1 MLRELR
7 EMIKRVYRYEKAMQI
22 DTQTLQ
28 MVLCVF
34 SAVLFLINI
43 HNIMLG
49 KTLVSLMTFVVAC
62 LGAGACVAIRYI
74 QNIYRLCWIVIILFL
89 VPAAPILIFGANDGF
104 SLLWYLLLPI
114 VTLFIFGMSVGVPL
128 CTVFGIVVTVV
139 FWTSLSDHLQYA
151 YMRDYRTFYPFFY
164 WGFCLLVLIVEVFYR
179 SYQMQQAENEKRLE
193 EEVLRAVADTK
204 RLMVDSVT
212 AISRML
218 DQKDTYTQEHSRRV
232 AEYSRLIAE
241 QMTESQFSKED
252 IDLIYRSALL
262 HDIGKIAVPDE
273 VLNKP
278 ERLNDEEYEIMKK
291 HTIWGKQIL
300 SEMSFLAKADLGA
313 SYHHERYDGKGYPY
327 GLKGEQ
333 LPLIARIISAADAL
347 DAMNSNRCY
356 RRHCDREYILSEL
369 EKGAGAQFDPR
380 VAEIVTA
387 LIREGRIE
395 IL

>member
-1 MLRELR
+1 MIRELR
-7 EMIKRVYRYEKAMQI
+7 EMIKKVYRYEKTMQV

-34 SAVLFLINI
+34 SAVLFLLNI
-43 HNIMLG
+43 RNIMLG
-49 KTLVSLMTFVVAC
+49 KTTVSVMVFAVAC
-62 LGAGACVAIRYI
+62 LGVAASVVVRHIH
-74 QNIYRLCWIVIILFL
+74 NIHRFCWVVVVLFL

-104 SLLWYLLLPI
+104 ALLWYLLLPV
-114 VTLFIFGMSVGVPL
+114 VTLFIFGMSVGVPI
-128 CTVFGIVVTVV
+128 CTAFGIAVTVV
-139 FWTSLSDHLQYA
+139 FWTPVSQHLQYA

-164 WGFCLLVLIVEVFYR
+164 WGFCLLVLIVEIFYR
-179 SYQMQQAENEKRLE
+179 SYQMQQAENEERLE
-193 EEVLRAVADTK
+193 KEVLRAVADTK

-218 DQKDTYTQEHSRRV
+218 DQKDTYTQEHSKRV

-241 QMTESQFSKED
+241 QMPESGFSEED

-291 HTIWGKQIL
+291 HTVWGKQIL

-313 SYHHERYDGKGYPY
+313 SYHHERYDGRGYPY
-327 GLKGEQ
+327 GLEGEQ
-333 LPLIARIISAADAL
+333 LPVIARIISAADAL

-356 RRHCDREYILSEL
+356 RRHCDRAYILSEL
-369 EKGAGAQFDPR
+369 EKGAGTQFDPR
-380 VAEIVTA
+380 VAGIVTE

>member
-1 MLRELR
+1 MRELK
-7 EMIKRVYRYEKAMQI
+7 EMVRRVYRYEKTMQI
-22 DTQTLQ
+22 DVQTLQ

-34 SAVLFLINI
+34 SAVLFFINI

-49 KTLVSLMTFVVAC
+49 KKLVSLMTALVAC
-62 LGAGACVAIRYI
+62 LGIGACIAIRHF

-104 SLLWYLLLPI
+104 ALLWYLLLPI
-114 VTLFIFGMSVGVPL
+114 VTLFIFGMSVGVPISAAFGL
-128 CTVFGIVVTVV
+128 CVTAA
-139 FWTSLSDHLQYA
+139 FWTPLSAHLQYA

-164 WGFCLLVLIVEVFYR
+164 WGFCLLVLLVEVFYR

-193 EEVLRAVADTK
+193 EEVLCAVADTK

-218 DQKDTYTQEHSRRV
+218 DQKDAYTQEHSKRV

-241 QMTESQFSKED
+241 RMEDPVFSAEE
-252 IDLIYRSALL
+252 IDLVYRSALL

-278 ERLNDEEYEIMKK
+278 ARLDDAEYEIMKK

-327 GLKGEQ
+327 GLKGDQ

-369 EKGAGAQFDPR
+369 QKGAGTQFDPK
-380 VAEIVTA
+380 VAEIVME